1 MGLSLVWWALAVSSP
16 WTLLKQ
22 GCRIREILEL
32 KSNTSIC
39 EYPFLLVDIT
49 NFSIFVLNVYTVY
62 NFRVDCLWK
71 VARAEGIQ
79 GLYKGNRKKG

>member
-22 GCRIREILEL
+22 GCRIREIVEL

-49 NFSIFVLNVYTVY
+49 NFSIFVFNVYTVF

>member
-22 GCRIREILEL
+22 DCRIREILEL

-39 EYPFLLVDIT
+39 KYPFLLVDVT
-49 NFSIFVLNVYTVY
+49 NFSIFFNVYIVFI
-62 NFRVDCLWK
+62 FRVDCLWK
-71 VARAEGIQ
+71 VTRAEGIQ
-79 GLYKGNRKKG
+79 GLYKGKRKKG

>member
-39 EYPFLLVDIT
+39 KYTFYLSISLIFPFS
-49 NFSIFVLNVYTVY
+49 FNVYTVF

-79 GLYKGNRKKG
+79 GLYKGKMKKG